1 MGVECP
7 KCHFVCDMFILLCQ
21 QVEIEEN
28 CEGFGA
34 SPKRKFQYFLT
45 SIIVKSSVLIIRKSM
60 ELT

>member
-34 SPKRKFQYFLT
+34 SPKRKFLYF
-45 SIIVKSSVLIIRKSM
+45 
-60 ELT
+60 